1 MSGSKL
7 AVGGTERSQMNSF
20 GSRSGDR
27 RSSEVTLLVDS
38 FWLVAVTLGRSTSE
52 QSTVT
57 GSPGETAFLL
67 RKAARRYRSRRLVE
81 GDLDFLVDFSD
92 FSSSAGN
99 GRHPFFSEQK
109 LKEKSGPILRDILTT
124 KPLDIDAEQISMHLV
139 PSDWKSISIELVAI
153 SQGIGWRVQFVKHS
167 GKAKSEV

>member
-1 MSGSKL
+1 MAASRQTQGVERQTQRLVLSLLSVGRMTGSEL

-20 GSRSGDR
+20 GSRSDDR
-27 RSSEVTLLVDS
+27 RSSEVNLLVDS

-92 FSSSAGN
+92 FFSSAGN
-99 GRHPFFSEQK
+99 GWHPFFSEQK
-109 LKEKSGPILRDILTT
+109 LKEKIWSDTQRHFDDQTT
-124 KPLDIDAEQISMHLV
+124 GHRCRADLNASCSK
-139 PSDWKSISIELVAI
+139 
-153 SQGIGWRVQFVKHS
+153 
-167 GKAKSEV
+167 